1 MIQISILDTALDYY
15 NLITIDDNQRNT
27 ALKIIGIERFAS
39 NSIEIYNRYGTLVW
53 SAINYDNSINAFKG
67 MANVSGVVSKN
78 SYLPSGTYF
87 FILKY
92 PNSCKQTE
100 LKGYIHLEN
109 KK

>member
-1 MIQISILDTALDYY
+1 
-15 NLITIDDNQRNT
+15 
-27 ALKIIGIERFAS
+27 
-39 NSIEIYNRYGTLVW
+39 
-53 SAINYDNSINAFKG
+53 